1 MPPLLAF
8 NSLPL
13 SACMVAPNPLV
24 LFIPMLVWLVTG
36 PFYIGWLKQKQFGQF
51 IREDGPQSHQQK
63 AGTPTMGGLL
73 ILLSALLTLTGVLIV
88 TPRLLEPT
96 WLNPLLGCMLVLV
109 AFGALGFSDDWL
121 KVTRHHN
128 KGVTGWTKLA
138 VQVLTG
144 LIIGLWVMKTQP
156 LGSVVSV
163 GSWQWDVGWGYPLLA
178 AFLITGAS
186 NAYNITDGLDG
197 LAASTGIVT
206 FAGLAFILSL
216 NPALT
221 IVSMTLAGGCLGFL
235 FFNRHPAKIFMG
247 DTGSLALG
255 GAMACL
261 AMFGKI
267 EALLPLVTALYVIE
281 TLSVILQVGYF
292 KLTQGKRLFK
302 MSPLHHHFEL
312 CGWSEVAI
320 VLCFALIQAAF
331 SLTAVLLY
339 NKGVLHPPV

>member
-1 MPPLLAF
+1 MPPLVL

-13 SACMVAPNPLV
+13 STCMVAPNPLV
-24 LFIPMLVWLVTG
+24 LFFPMALWLLTG
-36 PFYIGWLKQKQFGQF
+36 PLYIGWLKQKQFGQF

-73 ILLSALLTLTGVLIV
+73 ILLSVFLTLAGVMVV
-88 TPRLLEPT
+88 TPRLMEPT
-96 WLNPLLGCMLVLV
+96 WINPLLGCLLVLV
-109 AFGALGFSDDWL
+109 VFGALGFSDDWL
-121 KVTRHHN
+121 KITKHHN
-128 KGVTGWTKLA
+128 KGITGWTKLA

-156 LGSVVSV
+156 LGSVVSL
-163 GSWQWDVGWGYPLLA
+163 GSWQMDLGWAYPLLA
-178 AFLITGAS
+178 AFMVTAAS

-197 LAASTGIVT
+197 LAASTGIAT
-206 FAGLAFILSL
+206 FVGFAFILSL

-221 IVSMTLAGGCLGFL
+221 IVSMVLAGGCLGFL
-235 FFNRHPAKIFMG
+235 VFNRHPAKIFMG

-255 GAMACL
+255 GAMASL
-261 AMFGKI
+261 ALFGKI
-267 EALLPLVTALYVIE
+267 EVLLLPLAGLYVIE

-292 KLTQGKRLFK
+292 KLTKGKRLFK

-320 VLCFALIQAAF
+320 VLCFALVQTAF

-339 NKGVLHPPV
+339 NKGVFHPPV